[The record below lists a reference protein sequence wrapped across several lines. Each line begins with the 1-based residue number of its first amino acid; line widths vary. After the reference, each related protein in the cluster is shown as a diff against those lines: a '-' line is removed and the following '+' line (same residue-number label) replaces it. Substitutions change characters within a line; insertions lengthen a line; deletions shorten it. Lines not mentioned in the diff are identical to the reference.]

1 VLKNAKLQ
9 LLTILFLFILLFS
22 VQISAEEEVELY
34 KHDVAPITH
43 FSAAINGEK
52 TACSCSPY
60 NDILYVNNP
69 GTVPQTYYI
78 EIKGSAKDF
87 ITLSQNGFI
96 LEPGESSDVYIY
108 GNVPCNANGDY
119 TLELELY
126 GSLDGSILVSQE
138 IHVVECSSGSM
149 YTDYSAFSAC
159 PCTPITYTINLANS
173 QAKTEIYQ
181 LYVEDVDPDHYVFS
195 KNPVIIGSGESE
207 EIFLYVNKPCY
218 VFGEFDHNVIARASS
233 TQKEITTPIRME
245 ILRACYG
252 YNMGISELFDVSGLK
267 EVNLSFGYAE
277 DLEFATCENTTNVLL
292 VKFGNPSDIINS
304 YVLEVESNIA
314 TPWVTMPVNTVTLAS
329 EQEYILPVFFT
340 PTLGSA
346 GDYIIALDGKTSRGD
361 IHDVV
366 PIEFEVVD
374 CIGLEK
380 ETNWINWIVLLIV
393 LLLILLGLLLL
404 LLAARPSDETETTK
418 ATKVKEKTKSTGKG
432 APIWLPLLFLL
443 ILLIFLVGFLS
454 WPIVNDKYQERL
466 AGEVCADDL
475 NSDLLEKYYDWQNY
489 DTSPNTNSNDNQER
503 IDELQDELDSL
514 EEQLTESVISGDVSL
529 LNFLTEE
536 INEREDELA
545 ELGAGDSSLISD
557 EDNKEA
563 LENAFN
569 TALEEN
575 NLTLEEFEEILN
587 KECSQETLE
596 SYEELDNKYPLWLTL
611 PLVLLIP
618 LLLLL
623 LFWLFKRRKKQ
634 KTTKKETF
642 AVKKTKDKGPSKTRQ
657 WFGRWW
663 KWLLLL
669 LLLLLLIGGVIF
681 AQVQYNAFGKA
692 ADKASSTG
700 NRAAAIADDN
710 WNELMD
716 AIGSKKENQGLL
728 EELQERIENLAEEN
742 RELKDYLEG
751 DAEEREKDIEDI
763 EEELEELNEAIS
775 ELELEEV
782 NYNEVQDKLDNIEI
796 NINILKQELNNT
808 NFATE
813 EGLESLENLIETHA
827 DETSQEI
834 TNLEEYIAALEQEY
848 EQQDQE
854 NLEDSS
860 QTEQL
865 ITELQEQVEILD
877 DEVEELGTEIDDTKE
892 NLAVVEEVAYNNEQ
906 EIKLLW
912 DELLVKEKEAQDLE
926 DELLEKIEEAFELG
940 EENQEA
946 ISELDERLDALEQE
960 VRNIQIEL
968 DVIDALDYTE
978 YIGDLS
984 EDVEEIKDMID
995 ELQKEETVPEEDAE
1009 VNVTTAEEMEALE
1022 EVPTDYITVVVIDIS
1037 MSGLVEEQGVSRFDI
1052 IKEKTLTYIN
1062 QGGKINYILV
1072 GKNPIIARKNIDK
1085 FQATQFIQ
1093 RLQPMD
1099 DQSRIGDGILLA
1111 KDDIIK
1117 DDPGR
1122 IVVFSDFVNTLGTD
1136 PYEAKAQVEDEDTI
1150 VVFYDVVEYMPS
1162 AQEETETEVIDDETD
1177 EDETTSDIE
1186 DTTETEEPVFV
1197 IENEIIDE
1205 TDEEKQLVIE
1215 FEENTIFILD
1225 LYDYFKDAD
1234 RDVLTFTA
1242 TDMENVK
1249 TEIHNNIM
1257 TLKPDKRWVGE
1268 EEFTVTADDGRGGV
1282 VTSPTIVA
1290 KVSDLTDSLED
1301 GEPMDWTLIWWILGL
1316 IILLALI
1323 IGFYVW
1329 RALSTEDELEDLPE
1343 EEPKKK
1349 GKKKK

>member
-34 KHDVAPITH
+34 KHDIAPITH

-52 TACSCSPY
+52 TACSCAPY
-60 NDILYVNNP
+60 SDILYVNNP

-78 EIKGSAKDF
+78 DIKGSAKDF

-119 TLELELY
+119 TLDLELY

-138 IHVVECSSGSM
+138 IHVVECSSGTM

-173 QAKTEIYQ
+173 QAKTEVYQ
-181 LYVEDVDPDHYVFS
+181 LSVENVDPDYYVFS
-195 KNPVIIGSGESE
+195 KNPVIVGSGETE

-218 VFGEFDHNVIARASS
+218 VFGDFDHNVVARASS
-233 TQKEITTPIRME
+233 SQKEITTPIRME

-252 YNMGISELFDVSGLK
+252 YNMGISELFDVSGLE
-267 EVNLSFGYAE
+267 EVDLSFGYAE
-277 DLEFATCENTTNVLL
+277 NLDFETCENTTNVLL

-304 YVLEVESNIA
+304 YVLEAESNPA
-314 TPWVTMPVNTVTLAS
+314 TPWVTMPVNTVTLAN

-340 PTLGSA
+340 PPLGSA
-346 GDYIIALDGKTSRGD
+346 GEYIIALDGKTSRGD

-366 PIEFEVVD
+366 PMEFKVVD

-380 ETNWINWIVLLIV
+380 ETNWINWLVLLIV

-404 LLAARPSDETETTK
+404 LLASRSSDDEPEPTK
-418 ATKVKEKTKSTGKG
+418 TKEKPKTKGKG
-432 APIWLPLLFLL
+432 APLWLPLLFLL

-454 WPIVNDKYQERL
+454 WPIVNEKYQERL

-475 NSDLLEKYYDWQNY
+475 DQGLLDKYYDWQNY
-489 DTSPNTNSNDNQER
+489 IAPNTDSDNDNQER

-545 ELGAGDSSLISD
+545 NLGAGDSSLITD
-557 EDNKEA
+557 EDNEEA
-563 LENAFN
+563 LENTFN
-569 TALEEN
+569 SALEEN

-587 KECSQETLE
+587 KECSQGTVE

-623 LFWLFKRRKKQ
+623 LFWLFKRRGKQ
-634 KTTKKETF
+634 KTKTTKKETF
-642 AVKKTKDKGPSKTRQ
+642 AVKKAKDKGPSKTKQ

-692 ADKASSTG
+692 ADKVSSTSG
-700 NRAAAIADDN
+700 RAAAIADDN

-763 EEELEELNEAIS
+763 EEELKELNQAIS
-775 ELELEEV
+775 DLELEEV
-782 NYNEVQDKLDNIEI
+782 NYDEVQDKLDNIEI

-813 EGLESLENLIETHA
+813 EGLKSLEDLIEAHA

-834 TNLEEYIAALEQEY
+834 TNLEEYIATLEQEY
-848 EQQDQE
+848 EQQDKE

-865 ITELQEQVEILD
+865 IIELQEQVEILD
-877 DEVEELGTEIDDTKE
+877 DEVEELETEVDDTKE
-892 NLAVVEEVAYNNEQ
+892 TLAVVEEVAYNNEQ

-912 DELLVKEKEAQDLE
+912 DELLVKEKEVQDLE
-926 DELLEKIEEAFELG
+926 DELLEQLEEAFELG

-946 ISELDERLDALEQE
+946 ISDLDERLSTLEQE
-960 VRNIQIEL
+960 IKDIQIEL
-968 DVIDALDYTE
+968 DLIDALDYTE
-978 YIGDLS
+978 YIGDIS
-984 EDVEEIKDMID
+984 DDVEEIKEMID
-995 ELQKEETVPEEDAE
+995 ELQQEETVPEEDVE
-1009 VNVTTAEEMEALE
+1009 VNVTTAEEMEAIE
-1022 EVPTDYITVVVIDIS
+1022 EVPKDYITVVVIDIS

-1052 IKEKTLTYIN
+1052 IKDKTLTYIQ
-1062 QGGKINYILV
+1062 QGGEISYILV
-1072 GKNPIIARKNIDK
+1072 GKNPIIARKNLDK

-1093 RLQPMD
+1093 RLHPMD
-1099 DQSRIGDGILLA
+1099 DQSRIGDGIILA
-1111 KDDIIK
+1111 KDYIIK
-1117 DDPGR
+1117 DQAGR

-1136 PYEAKAQVEDEDTI
+1136 PYEAKAQVESEDII

-1162 AQEETETEVIDDETD
+1162 AQEETETEVVDE
-1177 EDETTSDIE
+1177 ETPTQEQDTE

-1197 IENEIIDE
+1197 IENEIVDE

-1282 VTSPTIVA
+1282 VTSPTIIA
-1290 KVSDLTDSLED
+1290 KVSDLTDSLEE

-1329 RALSTEDELEDLPE
+1329 RALNTEDELEELP